1 VLGIMHP
8 AISPNGKDIAFAA
21 LGDLWVMP
29 LGGAPKRVTHDAFI
43 EIDPAW
49 SPDSRHLVYSTDRAA
64 PAGSMDLWLRDVE
77 TGKETRLTAI
87 PGAATKAAWSFDGR
101 RIAFLHDA
109 DELDIINVGDTAS
122 GMPHVNSRRVEHE
135 PGTPA
140 WSPDGKWIVMS
151 SLHPNS
157 SRFREGTDQVL
168 RLAVDGGP
176 DTWFDPLPHK
186 NVGTRVDFGPV
197 WSPDG
202 TQMAAAVDGHL
213 ATFTVDK
220 DGTPTGAV
228 RQLSNDLAE
237 SPTWTGDS
245 RHILYQTDDR
255 LKLVDVMDGSVREIN
270 PGLTWTERSAVSRT
284 HAVSVI
290 HAGQLWD
297 GVSST
302 LQKDMDVV
310 LDGTRIKSVQ
320 PHTAALHV
328 GKVIDASNE
337 TVIPGLIEIHSHLA
351 KPYGESLGRIWLSWG
366 ITTVRSPAGNPFE
379 GAEEREAVE
388 SGARIGPRTF
398 MAGDPIDGTRIY
410 YPGGTAIDGG
420 VELSQQLAR
429 TSRLGYDLMK
439 TYVRLP
445 DLLQK
450 RVIEEAHKRGLPVTS
465 HELYPA
471 VAYGAD
477 GVEHIR
483 GTSRR
488 GYSMKQSQL
497 NRTYDD
503 LVQLIA
509 KSGMT
514 LTPTV
519 GIQGG
524 FQLQTIK
531 DPSWLDDPRIK
542 LYPPAALAG
551 SRALAT
557 QQHGQTDLDRRSA
570 LVKATEKTVF
580 DLVNAGGRI
589 TAGTD
594 AAINPYGISLLME
607 IEQYVDGGVTPL
619 QALRTATTNSAAA
632 LGLAADLGAI
642 APGRLAD
649 LVVLDGNP
657 LANIRDLRKVK
668 AVVKDG
674 EAFTE
679 AELLKKPHR

>member
-1 VLGIMHP
+1 
-8 AISPNGKDIAFAA
+8 
-21 LGDLWVMP
+21 
-29 LGGAPKRVTHDAFI
+29 
-43 EIDPAW
+43 
-49 SPDSRHLVYSTDRAA
+49 
-64 PAGSMDLWLRDVE
+64 
-77 TGKETRLTAI
+77 
-87 PGAATKAAWSFDGR
+87 
-101 RIAFLHDA
+101 
-109 DELDIINVGDTAS
+109 
-122 GMPHVNSRRVEHE
+122 
-135 PGTPA
+135 
-140 WSPDGKWIVMS
+140 
-151 SLHPNS
+151 
-157 SRFREGTDQVL
+157 
-168 RLAVDGGP
+168 
-176 DTWFDPLPHK
+176 
-186 NVGTRVDFGPV
+186 
-197 WSPDG
+197 
-202 TQMAAAVDGHL
+202 
-213 ATFTVDK
+213 
-220 DGTPTGAV
+220 
-228 RQLSNDLAE
+228 
-237 SPTWTGDS
+237 
-245 RHILYQTDDR
+245 
-255 LKLVDVMDGSVREIN
+255 VDVADGSVREIN
-270 PGLTWTERSAVSRT
+270 PGLTWTERSSASRT

-297 GVSST
+297 GVSNT

-320 PHTAALHV
+320 PHTAALHA
-328 GKVIDASNE
+328 GKVIDASHE
-337 TVIPGLIEIHSHLA
+337 TVIPGLIEIHSHLR
-351 KPYGESLGRIWLSWG
+351 KDYGESLGRIWLSWG

-388 SGARIGPRTF
+388 SGARMGPRTF
-398 MAGDPIDGTRIY
+398 MAGDPIDGTRVY

-429 TSRLGYDLMK
+429 TMRLGYDLMK

-465 HELYPA
+465 HEVYPA

-531 DPSWLDDPRIK
+531 DSSWLDDPRMK

-551 SRALAT
+551 SRALVA

-580 DLVNAGGRI
+580 DLVNAGGRV

-657 LANIRDLRKVK
+657 LSNIRDLRKVK

-674 EAFTE
+674 EVFTE
-679 AELLKKPHR
+679 AELLKKPQR